1 MMGRYWNRY
10 PGARCDIDA
19 YIYMPFLEETHYIPT
34 EKYVRG
40 DELLTHARRI
50 GKHFNLYPR
59 TLFQTELRT
68 LSWSA
73 DHCHW
78 ICNTDHGDEIVA
90 RYVILAAGPMH
101 RLKLPGIPG
110 IPSFKGA
117 SFHSSRWDYKY
128 TGGSPTSP
136 SLHDLVD
143 KTVGIVGTGATGIQI
158 IPEVAKWA
166 KKVYVFQRTPSAV
179 GPSGN
184 RKTDEGWKRRLKEGW
199 QMKRMENFND
209 IVTGMGGN
217 DEIVDEVDDS
227 WTETQSHLLNGFPGA
242 SISSPEGSKEQA
254 DILAHRNLEIMEG
267 FRQHVDDIVKDKETA
282 EKLKPYYAY
291 FCKRPAFHDGYY
303 ETFNRPNVELIDTD
317 GKGIDS
323 VTETGVVVGGRCINL
338 DCIVYATG
346 FELVTDWTRRAGLE
360 VFGEN
365 GLSLTDKWKDGLTTL
380 HGHSTHQFPNCFFV
394 SVQQATLTLNFVHAV
409 KMLADHLAWLVSE
422 CRKLGVA
429 TIMPRKKAEE
439 RWTDMIVQGRN
450 AMRRFDESCVP
461 SHFNNEGNL
470 TLALARTSRYHGSPQ
485 EFWKLLEQWRGRG
498 LLRLLADGEL
508 EGAFK
513 VERGGTA
520 AVMSRV

>member
-1 MMGRYWNRY
+1 
-10 PGARCDIDA
+10 
-19 YIYMPFLEETHYIPT
+19 
-34 EKYVRG
+34 
-40 DELLTHARRI
+40 
-50 GKHFNLYPR
+50 
-59 TLFQTELRT
+59 
-68 LSWSA
+68 
-73 DHCHW
+73 
-78 ICNTDHGDEIVA
+78 
-90 RYVILAAGPMH
+90 
-101 RLKLPGIPG
+101 
-110 IPSFKGA
+110 
-117 SFHSSRWDYKY
+117 
-128 TGGSPTSP
+128 
-136 SLHDLVD
+136 
-143 KTVGIVGTGATGIQI
+143 
-158 IPEVAKWA
+158 
-166 KKVYVFQRTPSAV
+166 
-179 GPSGN
+179 
-184 RKTDEGWKRRLKEGW
+184 
-199 QMKRMENFND
+199 MKRMENFND